1 MIRAV
6 SGLPLALLLFLFL
19 ALPGA
24 AQPRTQAVAMLSG
37 LDGKPAGTA
46 DFRTVNGGVLIVLDL
61 TGLTPGAHGLH
72 LHASG
77 QCDVTS
83 GFTKAEPIL
92 SLRPGRKHGYLA
104 QGGPMTGDLPHQFA
118 QPDGRLKASIVT
130 NAFTLGNGKRSIFDR
145 DGVALFVNKRGDDY
159 RTQPIGN
166 AGDRIACGVV
176 VRTRGPAARRAANPM
191 KPPRP
196 ILTPAPKPAKNAGPQ
211 RAWPSGKPLGP
222 MT

>member
-83 GFTKAEPIL
+83 GFTKAGPIL

-104 QGGPMTGDLPHQFA
+104 KGGP
-118 QPDGRLKASIVT
+118 I
-130 NAFTLGNGKRSIFDR
+130 TLGNGKRSIFDR

-176 VRTRGPAARRAANPM
+176 VRTRGPAARRAANPI

-196 ILTPAPKPAKNAGPQ
+196 ILKPAPKPAKNAGPQ